1 MKKSILSIVA
11 AATLMTGFASVP
23 TAAAAQYYDHGGYE
37 DRRDDRYGDRY
48 ERRHDRREYRRDY
61 RRDHRRDYRRGDY
74 YRGGYDR
81 GYNNGG
87 YYNGGGYRDDNRY
100 RGCSDGTG
108 GTIIGGVAGALA
120 GREIAGRRG
129 DRTAGA
135 IIGGAIG
142 ALAGRAIDRSDNRC
156 R

>member
-1 MKKSILSIVA
+1 MRKSLLTLCA
-11 AATLMTGFASVP
+11 AATAFTGFAAVP
-23 TAAAAQYYDHGGYE
+23 ASAQYYRYDDGYDRSDYRY
-37 DRRDDRYGDRY
+37 DRRDD
-48 ERRHDRREYRRDY
+48 RRDY
-61 RRDHRRDYRRGDY
+61 RRDNRRYERHDNRRYDSRYDYDRRDYRRC
-74 YRGGYDR
+74 
-81 GYNNGG
+81 
-87 YYNGGGYRDDNRY
+87 DN
-100 RGCSDGTG
+100 GTG

-142 ALAGRAIDRSDNRC
+142 ALAGRAIDRSNDRC

>member
-1 MKKSILSIVA
+1 MRKSLLTFTAVATVITGLSA
-11 AATLMTGFASVP
+11 VP
-23 TAAAAQYYDHGGYE
+23 AAAQSYRYDDDRYE
-37 DRRDDRYGDRY
+37 RSYRDDRY
-48 ERRHDRREYRRDY
+48 DRREYRRYD
-61 RRDHRRDYRRGDY
+61 RRADRRYDARRDYRRYDDRRY
-74 YRGGYDR
+74 YRQCD
-81 GYNNGG
+81 
-87 YYNGGGYRDDNRY
+87 
-100 RGCSDGTG
+100 DGTG

-142 ALAGRAIDRSDNRC
+142 ALAGRAIDRSDSRC

>member
-1 MKKSILSIVA
+1 MRKSLLTLCA
-11 AATLMTGFASVP
+11 AATALTGFAAVP
-23 TAAAAQYYDHGGYE
+23 ASAQYYRYDDSYDRSDYRY
-37 DRRDDRYGDRY
+37 DRRDDRRD
-48 ERRHDRREYRRDY
+48 YRRDY
-61 RRDHRRDYRRGDY
+61 RRY
-74 YRGGYDR
+74 
-81 GYNNGG
+81 
-87 YYNGGGYRDDNRY
+87 DNRY
-100 RGCSDGTG
+100 DYDRRNYRRCDNGTG

-142 ALAGRAIDRSDNRC
+142 ALAGRAIDRSNDRC

>member
-11 AATLMTGFASVP
+11 AATIASGFASVP
-23 TAAAAQYYDHGGYE
+23 TVAAAQYYDRGGYE
-37 DRRDDRYGDRY
+37 DRY
-48 ERRHDRREYRRDY
+48 DRREYRRDQ
-61 RRDHRRDYRRGDY
+61 RREHRRDYRRGDY

-81 GYNNGG
+81 GHYNDRG
-87 YYNGGGYRDDNRY
+87 YYDGRGY
-100 RGCSDGTG
+100 RGCSDGSG

-120 GREIAGRRG
+120 GRELAGRRG